1 MNELPWSNNETIV
14 KSNTLESKQNTS
26 FDNVPLKLIAIKQA
40 ELKDEI
46 NTFFDAFN
54 NEIKSMTPSEISN
67 YYNTQ
72 INEFL
77 DFQSENLKNL
87 PDSISWEIKNL
98 IQTLWEEIK
107 IKSLD
112 WNLSD
117 QEQQELMNSI
127 FKHSNQLA
135 NTLGQEANNL

>member
-1 MNELPWSNNETIV
+1 
-14 KSNTLESKQNTS
+14 
-26 FDNVPLKLIAIKQA
+26 LIAIKQA

-54 NEIKSMTPSEISN
+54 NEIKSMIPSEISN

-87 PDSISWEIKNL
+87 PDSIS
-98 IQTLWEEIK
+98 
-107 IKSLD
+107 
-112 WNLSD
+112 
-117 QEQQELMNSI
+117 
-127 FKHSNQLA
+127 
-135 NTLGQEANNL
+135 